1 MNENAKKQILGA
13 FPLMD
18 KCNRIGT
25 VYTVLVSDEE
35 HSEVV
40 DVTVEHGPNTPILPT
55 AAENVSCD
63 SYAAFVR
70 LFIEWREKSEEE
82 QYDAA
87 KRNVRKAARNYGKY
101 AQTTAYLNKTGD
113 TLHGAEF
120 DEYTNES
127 WASLEERF
135 FDVDA
140 FADYLEKNF
149 KPESGY
155 PMSDTMLR
163 RAAQNMIG
171 RIQRAQQKRDE
182 IFSTG
187 YAPENEDG
195 DTMAAN
201 IPDASVDVSG
211 IVELDDFIEC
221 VKKLLSSDQKNLD
234 IFNGLVAGM
243 TQKEIAEAM
252 KISGVAVSKR
262 VKKIRDV
269 INKIK

>member
-1 MNENAKKQILGA
+1 MDGNAKKQILGA
-13 FPLMD
+13 FPLMEQGQR
-18 KCNRIGT
+18 KGT

-40 DVTVEHGPNTPILPT
+40 DVTVKHGPNAPILPT
-55 AAENVSCD
+55 EAQNNACA

-70 LFIEWREKSEEE
+70 LFIEWREKSGEE

-87 KRNVRKAARNYGKY
+87 KSNVRKAARNYGR
-101 AQTTAYLNKTGD
+101 AAHTPAFLNKSGD
-113 TLHGAEF
+113 SLQGAEF

-140 FADYLEKNF
+140 FADYLEKNL
-149 KPESGY
+149 KPETGY

-171 RIQRAQQKRDE
+171 RMQREQQKSE
-182 IFSTG
+182 KILSTD
-187 YAPENEDG
+187 YTQENDDG
-195 DTMAAN
+195 ETMAAN
-201 IPDASVDVSG
+201 IPDVSVDVSG

-221 VKKLLSSDQKNLD
+221 VRKLLANDQKNLD
-234 IFNGLVAGM
+234 IFNGLIAGM
-243 TQKEIAEAM
+243 TQKEIAEVM
-252 KISGVAVSKR
+252 KISAVAVSKR

-269 INKIK
+269 IATIK